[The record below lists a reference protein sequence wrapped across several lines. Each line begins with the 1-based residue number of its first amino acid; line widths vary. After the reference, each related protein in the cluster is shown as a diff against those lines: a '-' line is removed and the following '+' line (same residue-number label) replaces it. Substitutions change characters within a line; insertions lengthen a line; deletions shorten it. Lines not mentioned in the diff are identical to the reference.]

1 MFKFFFDILL
11 FHTTCTGTLFVHNL
25 RYLAVF
31 FQAVFMELPFARR
44 SSEDR
49 QNDGM
54 LRREI
59 LRAQPGS
66 FYQYR
71 YFIHAFLPQKH

>member
-11 FHTTCTGTLFVHNL
+11 FHTTCTGTLFVNNL

-71 YFIHAFLPQKH
+71 YFIRAFLSQKH